1 MLTYG
6 LLAAAILC
14 EVAGTLSL
22 RASEGFSK
30 PGYTLIFVIGYVIAF
45 SLLALVLQ
53 RGLPVSKSYAIWAGV
68 GVGLV
73 AALSVPIF
81 GESISAVQL
90 AGLALVIGGVLAIEL
105 GGAQ

>member
-1 MLTYG
+1 MTYV

-30 PGYTLIFVIGYVIAF
+30 PAYAITFVVGYLIAF
-45 SLLALVLQ
+45 TLLAIVLN
-53 RGLPVSKSYAIWAGV
+53 RGLPVSVTYALWAGT
-68 GVGLV
+68 GVALV

-81 GESISAVQL
+81 GESISGLQV
-90 AGLALVIGGVLAIEL
+90 AGFVLVIGGVVAIEL
-105 GGAQ
+105 GGAH

>member
-1 MLTYG
+1 MVTYG

-30 PGYTLIFVIGYVIAF
+30 PGYTLTFVVGYVVAF
-45 SLLALVLQ
+45 SLLAVVLQ
-53 RGLPVSKSYAIWAGV
+53 RGLPVSESYAIWAGV
-68 GVGLV
+68 GVALV

-81 GESISAVQL
+81 GESISVVQMV
-90 AGLALVIGGVLAIEL
+90 GFALVIGGVVAIEL
-105 GGAQ
+105 GGV